1 MVGDIVEKANRGKKM
16 ELQKVKKTAVG
27 ILLFF
32 TLSGLCGCGGR
43 PEEPVLPEQQNQQEI
58 EESEEEQDEEKKG
71 CRKESRS
78 SVISSTAP
86 LCNS

>member
-1 MVGDIVEKANRGKKM
+1 M

-32 TLSGLCGCGGR
+32 TLSGLCGCGSR
-43 PEEPVLPEQQNQQEI
+43 PEESVLPEQQNQQEI
-58 EESEEEQDEEKKG
+58 EEAEEEQDEEKKG

-78 SVISSTAP
+78 SVISSAAP
-86 LCNS
+86 FCNS